1 MVIEGVESSWM
12 NVSSGMPQGSILGPM
27 LFLFYINDMP
37 KVASSSKLSLF
48 AILSYPDVKYSERC
62 TILNLLPL
70 SFRRDWAD
78 LIFYFKCLHGLY
90 TVQLE
95 DFLDTNLHDK
105 SFRSTSAN
113 CIFVR
118 HINLLQLFF
127 CVDGKKI
134 HTLYTC

>member
-1 MVIEGVESSWM
+1 M
-12 NVSSGMPQGSILGPM
+12 GPM
-27 LFLFYINDMP
+27 LFLLFINDMP

-48 AILSYPDVKYSERC
+48 ATLSYPDVKYSERC

-95 DFLDTNLHDK
+95 DFLDTNLQDK
-105 SFRSTSAN
+105 SLHSTSAN

-118 HINLLQLFF
+118 HINLL
-127 CVDGKKI
+127 
-134 HTLYTC
+134 